1 MSSKHSPISR
11 RRFLH
16 AASMASVLAVPGV
29 CLEAEK
35 SLTAPKGDPQSLPAR
50 GNESAEAG
58 GDRVVVVIGSPNNQM
73 RVVNTYPEYW
83 VDGKP
88 FFPHSGSFF
97 YYRLPRDRWAEEL
110 LALKAMGLNTLDVV
124 VLWNWHEP
132 EEGQIDF
139 DGHTNPRCDL
149 KYLFRLAESLDFKL
163 DVRPGPYNTSEWRH
177 GGYPGWLL
185 RRPEYR
191 MSEQAVLEGRFPRWS
206 ALQYEHSDEAAAEW
220 LKNDTHLKYTRK
232 YFHDVLGVAAPFFA
246 DRGGPI
252 FSLQMDDDQAMDA
265 RNYNGQHFWKY
276 MDTLR
281 KFAKQA
287 TDDRPIIYFID
298 GMQMRLNAE
307 ANDLLSEPFWN
318 QGQDHRGIYR
328 NGYSTPAV
336 AAKNKFLAELLKT
349 EPLFIPTHI
358 ECNTEWYLDGSDSFA
373 RFSDPSNH
381 LMATRTMI
389 QNGLKGFSHFSVLD
403 SVYPAGYE
411 APWANHFYAWDSPLN
426 FLGKETERA
435 PYVRRNG
442 RLIAGMGPLLA
453 SSHLLPDAGVVYPM
467 ATFPQEALTDQEIV
481 RVVMLASRTLWA
493 GTYDHFNFELV
504 DSDHAPL
511 QNFQRYRVLF
521 MPNLVNGEED
531 LKHFPHLEHYSEKA
545 QQRLSDYIKSGGTLI
560 VFPSLPKGKILD
572 GLLKPFGT
580 ERQVFVETTLKFTDG
595 TLARALNFHSVL
607 ALPKTSRGE
616 VKIFARGERG
626 GVVGARIAHGQGHIV
641 FFGADFTTWSLAP
654 GTPFSFDH
662 PAKVGGVDCPE
673 EAQIAARPA
682 LAALMREIGATPKV
696 YPLMD
701 AGKARD
707 QGLYV
712 TELVANAGSL
722 PFERRANSHGFGFV
736 GATNF
741 SVEQARTAEIVLTDP
756 CALHLSRS
764 QPLFPSPTGE
774 GSTGWGGDRS
784 IRLPRLTM
792 PPRESLML
800 PVRVPLANPY
810 WQLAPGIEPSDEV
823 FYATAELSHVGYD
836 GTALKLEFTAPADA
850 EVALRLARRPGHAT
864 LDGQP
869 AVIQEET
876 ERHLYVVKIG
886 RGLAPHFLRT
896 LELVYPH
903 EGLRLTIDPRE
914 PWIAGETRTV
924 SVRVENP
931 GPAAFHGKL
940 EFVAGSLHRGENPQ
954 RQVEVSGLS
963 SREFIFPVEIPAD
976 VTPQQPVA
984 LTARLRETNS
994 PTTWAWHA
1002 QVTAHRPFD
1011 FSVAPVITFPL
1022 REDLAVPIEHP
1033 TLASLELPGEAV
1045 FQVRVKNWQ
1054 DHEQVVSLAT
1064 TGANLALTPAGAQLV
1079 LPAQAE
1085 KIVEVHATP
1094 SGGSGIYPFTVDLQA
1109 EDYRGSEGV
1118 VVAAWRKGEAIAYQF
1133 DYDRDGSPDIIME
1146 NSVVRLFVSPCAGGR
1161 AFAFVNKTTGTNAFN
1176 SVGGMRDNF
1185 TRRVEPEDMRNLPDW
1200 TREGAPG
1207 LYNRPYAC
1215 RILSAGGVEA
1225 VVRLEYFAPD
1235 IYPDGVKLER
1245 TLRLAGDTHY
1255 YFAETSLT
1263 PAGVAE
1269 PQSYAL
1275 ENSVTFRPFHQGE
1288 NSRQWFAQG
1297 KAPEEFAPAREV
1309 DVSPDVDDEDIPATN
1324 LHLPAASGFV
1334 GVTDRLT
1341 GETFAVLS
1349 FSSLAKSQLAVHLH
1363 AATIRMIYPEFVEKN
1378 RTHTYRA
1385 AYFFGRAT
1393 REEIQDLYARLRNG
1407 KE

>member
-1 MSSKHSPISR
+1 
-11 RRFLH
+11 
-16 AASMASVLAVPGV
+16 MASVLAVPGV

-35 SLTAPKGDPQSLPAR
+35 SLTAPRGDPQSLPAR

-58 GDRVVVVIGSPNNQM
+58 GDRVVVVIGSSNNQM

-97 YYRLPRDRWAEEL
+97 YYRLPRDRWADEL

-139 DGHTNPRCDL
+139 NGHTNPRCDL
-149 KYLFRLAESLDFKL
+149 KYLFHLAESLDFKL

-185 RRPEYR
+185 RQPEYR

-252 FSLQMDDDQAMDA
+252 LSLQMDDDQAMDA
-265 RNYNGQHFWKY
+265 RNYNGQHFWEY

-281 KFAKQA
+281 NFAKQA

-307 ANDLLSEPFWN
+307 ANDLLPEPFWN
-318 QGQDHRGIYR
+318 RGQDHRGIYR

-349 EPLFIPTHI
+349 QPLFIPTHI
-358 ECNTEWYLDGSDSFA
+358 ECNTEWYLDGSDSFG
-373 RFSDPSNH
+373 RSSDPSNH
-381 LMATRTMI
+381 LMATRMMI
-389 QNGLKGFSHFSVLD
+389 QNGLKGFSHFSVHD

-411 APWANHFYAWDSPLN
+411 VPWANHFYAWDSPLS
-426 FLGKETERA
+426 FLGKETDRA

-467 ATFPQEALTDQEIV
+467 ATFPQETLTDQEIV

-511 QNFQRYRVLF
+511 QNFQRYCVLF

-531 LKHFPHLEHYSEKA
+531 LKHFPHLEHYSDKA
-545 QQRLSDYIKSGGTLI
+545 QQMLSDYVKSGGTLI
-560 VFPSLPKGKILD
+560 IFPSLPKGKILD
-572 GLLKPFGT
+572 GLLEPFGADRHVPAGT
-580 ERQVFVETTLKFTDG
+580 MLKFTDG

-607 ALPKTSRGE
+607 TLPKTSRPR
-616 VKIFARGERG
+616 VRIFARNEQG

-673 EAQIAARPA
+673 EVRIAARPA
-682 LAALMREIGATPKV
+682 LAALMREIGAAPKV

-722 PFERRANSHGFGFV
+722 PFERRADSHGFGFV
-736 GATNF
+736 GITNF

-756 CALHLSRS
+756 YALHLSRS

-774 GSTGWGGDRS
+774 GSTGWGGPDRS

-823 FYATAELSHVGYD
+823 FYATAELSHVSYD

-850 EVALRLARRPGHAT
+850 EVALRLARRPGHAA

-869 AVIQEET
+869 AMIQEKA
-876 ERHLYVVKIG
+876 ERHLYIVRIG

-903 EGLRLTIDPRE
+903 EGLRLMIDPRE

-931 GPAAFHGKL
+931 GPAAFQGTL
-940 EFVAGSLHRGENPQ
+940 EFDGGLPHRGENRS
-954 RQVEVSGLS
+954 RQVEVPAQS
-963 SREFIFPVEIPAD
+963 SREFAFPVEIPAD
-976 VTPQQPVA
+976 ITPQQPVT

-994 PTTWAWHA
+994 PTTWAWHS

-1033 TLASLELPGEAV
+1033 TLASLELPGETV

-1094 SGGSGIYPFTVDLQA
+1094 SGGSGIYPFAVDLQA
-1109 EDYRGSEGV
+1109 GDHRGSEGV

-1133 DYDRDGSPDIIME
+1133 DYDCDGFPDIIME
-1146 NSVVRLFVSPCAGGR
+1146 NSVVRLFVSPFAGGR

-1225 VVRLEYFAPD
+1225 TVRLEYFAPD
-1235 IYPDGVKLER
+1235 IYPNGVKLER

-1255 YFAETSLT
+1255 YLEETSLT

-1269 PQSYAL
+1269 PQSYVL
-1275 ENSVTFRPFHQGE
+1275 ENSVTFKPFQQGE

-1297 KAPEEFAPAREV
+1297 KAPEEFFPAREV
-1309 DVSPDVDDEDIPATN
+1309 DVSADVDDEDIPATN
-1324 LHLPAASGFV
+1324 VHLPAASSFA
-1334 GVTDRLT
+1334 GVIDRQT

-1349 FSSLAKSQLAVHLH
+1349 LGPLAKSQLVEHLH
-1363 AATIRMIYPEFVEKN
+1363 AATIRMIYPEFAEKN

-1393 REEIQDLYARLRNG
+1393 REEIQDLYARLKNG

>member
-11 RRFLH
+11 RRFLR
-16 AASMASVLAVPGV
+16 AAGVASVLVPGV
-29 CLEAEK
+29 CLDQEK
-35 SLTAPKGDPQSLPAR
+35 SLTASKGNPRSFLLR
-50 GNESAEAG
+50 GNESAEAA
-58 GDRVVVVIGSPNNQM
+58 GDRVVVVVGSSNNQM
-73 RVVNTYPEYW
+73 RVLNTYPEYW

-97 YYRLPRDRWAEEL
+97 YYRLPRDCWGEKMR
-110 LALKAMGLNTLDVV
+110 ALKAMGLNTLDVV
-124 VLWNWHEP
+124 LLWNWHEP
-132 EEGQIDF
+132 EEGQLDF
-139 DGHTNPRCDL
+139 DGHANPRCDL
-149 KYLFRLAESLDFKL
+149 KYLFQLAESLGFKL
-163 DVRPGPYNTSEWRH
+163 YVRPGPYNTSEWRH

-252 FSLQMDDDQAMDA
+252 LSLQIDDDQAMDA
-265 RNYNGQHFWKY
+265 RNYNGPHFWKY

-281 KFAKQA
+281 NFAKEA
-287 TDDRPIIYFID
+287 TDDRPMIYFID
-298 GMQMRLNAE
+298 GLQMRLNAE
-307 ANDLLSEPFWN
+307 ANDSLREPFWN
-318 QGQDHRGIYR
+318 QGQDHRGIYH

-358 ECNTEWYLDGSDSFA
+358 ECNTEWYLDGGDSFA
-373 RFSDPSNH
+373 RFSEPSNH
-381 LMATRTMI
+381 LMATRMMI
-389 QNGLKGFSHFSVLD
+389 QNGLKGFSHFSVID

-411 APWANHFYAWDSPLN
+411 VPWANHFYTWESPLN
-426 FLGKETERA
+426 FLSKETDRA

-442 RLIAGMGPLLA
+442 RLMAGMGPFLA
-453 SSHLLPDAGVVYPM
+453 SSHLLPDAGIVYPM

-545 QQRLSDYIKSGGTLI
+545 QQMLSDYVKSGGTLI

-572 GLLKPFGT
+572 GLLEPFGT
-580 ERQVFVETTLKFTDG
+580 ARQVCAGTTLKFGDG
-595 TLARALNFHSVL
+595 TAARALNFRSVL
-607 ALPKTSRGE
+607 TLPKTSRGK
-616 VKIFARGERG
+616 VRIFAQDEHG
-626 GVVGARIAHGQGHIV
+626 GVVGARIAHGQGQIV

-673 EAQIAARPA
+673 EAQIAARPV

-722 PFERRANSHGFGFV
+722 PFERRADQQGFGFV
-736 GATNF
+736 GVTSF
-741 SVEQARTAEIVLTDP
+741 SEDQARTAEIVLTDP
-756 CALHLSRS
+756 RAFRLSRS
-764 QPLFPSPTGE
+764 DPLSSSQAGE
-774 GSTGWGGDRS
+774 GTKELGEADRS

-810 WQLAPGIEPSDEV
+810 WQLPPGIEPADEV

-869 AVIQEET
+869 VMIQEDA
-876 ERHLYVVKIG
+876 ERHLYAVKIG
-886 RGLAPHFLRT
+886 QGQAPHFLRT
-896 LELVYPH
+896 LELAYPH
-903 EGLRLTIDPRE
+903 EGLRLTIDPRD
-914 PWIAGETRTV
+914 PWIAGETRNV

-931 GPAAFHGKL
+931 GPAAFEGKL
-940 EFVAGSLHRGENPQ
+940 EFAAGSLHRGENLL
-954 RQVEVSGLS
+954 RGAEVPSQS
-963 SREFIFPVEIPAD
+963 SREFTFPVEIPAD
-976 VTPQQPVA
+976 ITPQQPVA
-984 LTARLRETNS
+984 LTALLMEINS

-1002 QVTAHRPFD
+1002 QVTAHRPID

-1045 FQVRVKNWQ
+1045 FQVRVKNWR
-1054 DHEQVVSLAT
+1054 DREQMVSLAT
-1064 TGANLALTPAGAQLV
+1064 TGANLALTPARAQLV

-1085 KIVEVHATP
+1085 KTIEVHATP
-1094 SGGSGIYPFTVDLQA
+1094 SSGPGIYPFTVDLQA
-1109 EDYRGSEGV
+1109 GDYKASEGV

-1133 DYDRDGSPDIIME
+1133 DYDRDGFPDIIME
-1146 NSVVRLFVSPCAGGR
+1146 NSAVRLFVSPWAGGR
-1161 AFAFVNKTTGTNAFN
+1161 AFAFVNKTTGANAFN

-1185 TRRVEPEDMRNLPDW
+1185 TRRVEPEDMHDLPDW

-1207 LYNRPYAC
+1207 LYNRPYTS

-1225 VVRLEYFAPD
+1225 TVRLEYFAPD
-1235 IYPDGVKLER
+1235 IYPEGVKLER
-1245 TLRLAGDTHY
+1245 TLRLAGDVHY
-1255 YFAETSLT
+1255 YIVETSLT

-1269 PQSYAL
+1269 PQSYVL
-1275 ENSVTFRPFHQGE
+1275 ENSVTFKPFHQPQ

-1297 KAPEEFAPAREV
+1297 KVPEEFGPARET
-1309 DVSPDVDDEDIPATN
+1309 DVSPDVDDEDIPETN
-1324 LHLPAASGFV
+1324 VRLPAASSFV
-1334 GVTDRLT
+1334 GVIDRQT

-1349 FSSLAKSQLAVHLH
+1349 LSSLAKSHMAVHLH

-1378 RTHTYRA
+1378 RTYTYRA
-1385 AYFFGRAT
+1385 AYFFGKAT
-1393 REEIQDLYARLRNG
+1393 REEIEDLYARLKNG

>member
-1 MSSKHSPISR
+1 MSSKDSPISR
-11 RRFLH
+11 RRFLR
-16 AASMASVLAVPGV
+16 AAGMASVLAVPGV
-29 CLEAEK
+29 CLDPEK
-35 SLTAPKGDPQSLPAR
+35 SLTAPKGDPQSLPPR
-50 GNESAEAG
+50 GNESAEAA
-58 GDRVVVVIGSPNNQM
+58 GDRVVVVIGSSNNQM

-88 FFPHSGSFF
+88 FFPHCGSFF
-97 YYRLPRDRWAEEL
+97 YYRLPRDRWGEEM
-110 LALKAMGLNTLDVV
+110 LALKAMGLNSLDVV
-124 VLWNWHEP
+124 PLWNWHEP
-132 EEGQIDF
+132 EEGQVDF
-139 DGHTNPRCDL
+139 DGHANPRSDL
-149 KYLFRLAESLDFKL
+149 KYLFHLAESLGFKL

-232 YFHDVLGVAAPFFA
+232 YFRDVLGIAAPFFA

-252 FSLQMDDDQAMDA
+252 LSLQMDDDQAMDA
-265 RNYNGQHFWKY
+265 RNHNGPNFWKY
-276 MDTLR
+276 MDRLR
-281 KFAKQA
+281 KFAKEA
-287 TDDRPIIYFID
+287 TDDRPMIYFID

-307 ANDLLSEPFWN
+307 ANDSLPEPFWN
-318 QGQDHRGIYR
+318 QGQDHRGIYQ

-349 EPLFIPTHI
+349 QPLFIPTHI
-358 ECNTEWYLDGSDSFA
+358 ECNTEWYLDGGDSFD
-373 RFSDPSNH
+373 RFSEPSNH
-381 LMATRTMI
+381 LMATRMMI
-389 QNGLKGFSHFSVLD
+389 QNSLKGFSHFSVHD

-411 APWANHFYAWDSPLN
+411 VPWANHFYTWESPLN
-426 FLGKETERA
+426 FLSKETDRA

-521 MPNLVNGEED
+521 MLNLVNGEED
-531 LKHFPHLEHYSEKA
+531 RKHFPHLEHYSEKA
-545 QQRLSDYIKSGGTLI
+545 QQLLSDYVKSGGTLI
-560 VFPSLPKGKILD
+560 IFPSLPKGKILD
-572 GLLKPFGT
+572 GLLEPFGT
-580 ERQVFVETTLKFTDG
+580 DRQVPAGTTLKFTDG
-595 TLARALNFHSVL
+595 TAARSLNFHSVL
-607 ALPKTSRGE
+607 TLPKTLRAD
-616 VKIFARGERG
+616 VKIFVQDEHG

-641 FFGADFTTWSLAP
+641 FFGADFSTWSMAP

-662 PAKVGGVDCPE
+662 PAKVGGSDCTE
-673 EAQIAARPA
+673 EVQIAARPA
-682 LAALMREIGATPKV
+682 LPALMREVGAARKV

-712 TELVANAGSL
+712 TELVADAGSL
-722 PFERRANSHGFGFV
+722 PFERRADAQGFGFV
-736 GATNF
+736 GVTNL
-741 SVEQARTAEIVLTDP
+741 SVEHARTAEIVLSDPRATDLTP
-756 CALHLSRS
+756 APDH
-764 QPLFPSPTGE
+764 
-774 GSTGWGGDRS
+774 S
-784 IRLPRLTM
+784 IRLPRLSM

-800 PVRVPLANPY
+800 PVRVPLANPC
-810 WQLAPGIEPSDEV
+810 WQLAPGIEPADEV

-836 GTALKLEFTAPADA
+836 GAALKLEFTAPADA
-850 EVALRLARRPGHAT
+850 EVALRLSRRPGHAT

-869 AVIQEET
+869 ATIQEDA
-876 ERHLYVVKIG
+876 ERHLYVVQIG
-886 RGLAPHFLRT
+886 HGPAPHFLRT
-896 LELVYPH
+896 LELAYPH

-931 GPAAFHGKL
+931 SPAAFEGKL
-940 EFVAGSLHRGENPQ
+940 EFVAGSLHRGENPS
-954 RQVEVSGLS
+954 RQVEAPGQS
-963 SREFIFPVEIPAD
+963 SREFTFPMEIPAD

-984 LTARLRETNS
+984 LTAKLRETNS
-994 PTTWAWHA
+994 PTTWAWYS

-1054 DHEQVVSLAT
+1054 DHEQVVSVAT
-1064 TGANLALTPAGAQLV
+1064 TGANLALTPARAQLV

-1085 KIVEVHATP
+1085 KIVELHATP
-1094 SGGSGIYPFTVDLQA
+1094 SGGSGIYPFTIDLQSG
-1109 EDYRGSEGV
+1109 DYKGSEGV

-1133 DYDRDGSPDIIME
+1133 DYDRDGFPDLIME
-1146 NSVVRLFVSPCAGGR
+1146 NSVVRLFVSPFAGGR
-1161 AFAFVNKTTGTNAFN
+1161 AFAFVNKTTGANAFN

-1185 TRRVEPEDMRNLPDW
+1185 TKRVEPEDMRNLPDW
-1200 TREGAPG
+1200 TREGALG
-1207 LYNRPYAC
+1207 LHNRPYAS

-1225 VVRLEYFAPD
+1225 AVRLEYSAPD
-1235 IYPDGVKLER
+1235 IYPNGVKLDR
-1245 TLRLAGDTHY
+1245 TLRLAGDVHY
-1255 YFAETSLT
+1255 YLAETSLT

-1275 ENSVTFRPFHQGE
+1275 ENSVTFKLFHQPE
-1288 NSRQWFAQG
+1288 NFRQWFAQG
-1297 KAPEEFAPAREV
+1297 KVPEEFVPAREV
-1309 DVSPDVDDEDIPATN
+1309 DVSPDVDDDDVPETN
-1324 LHLPAASGFV
+1324 VHLPAASGFV
-1334 GVTDRLT
+1334 GAINRQT
-1341 GETFAVLS
+1341 GETFVVLS
-1349 FSSLAKSQLAVHLH
+1349 LSPLAKSQLAVHLH
-1363 AATIRMIYPEFVEKN
+1363 AATIRMIYPEFAEKN
-1378 RTHTYRA
+1378 RTYTYHA
-1385 AYFFGRAT
+1385 AYFFGKAT
-1393 REEIQDLYARLRNG
+1393 REEIQDLYAWLRNG
-1407 KE
+1407 NE